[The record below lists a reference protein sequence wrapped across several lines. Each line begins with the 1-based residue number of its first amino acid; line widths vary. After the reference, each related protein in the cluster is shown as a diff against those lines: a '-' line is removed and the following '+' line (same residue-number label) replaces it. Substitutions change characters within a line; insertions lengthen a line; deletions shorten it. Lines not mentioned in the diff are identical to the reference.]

1 MTEVRRR
8 TPTGERADLKRRAIV
23 EAARKVFLVRG
34 FEAGIDLIAQRA
46 DVSKV
51 TIYNHF
57 GSKRELFLAVI
68 HDALK
73 EALQQPKLALEKSL
87 AESND
92 LREILVQTARGWVA
106 GMAQPQV
113 LALRTL
119 VASEAQ
125 RFPELG
131 RAWKANGPG
140 PTSAVL
146 AAEFRKRIDAGE
158 LNMPDIDLA
167 LVQLYALVL
176 YPHFTHIAYG
186 ERIDRK
192 RTQELI
198 NHGVDMFLAYYSAK
212 NYHPDDKRKSTRD
225 QQRQMSTADTPG

>member
-1 MTEVRRR
+1 MTQVRQR

-23 EAARKVFLVRG
+23 DAAREIFLARG

-46 DVSKV
+46 GVSKV

-57 GSKRELFLAVI
+57 GSKKDLFLAVI

-73 EALQQPKLALEKSL
+73 EALHNATSVLDKSL
-87 AESND
+87 AESDD
-92 LREILVQTARGWVA
+92 LRETLVKTARGWVA

-119 VASEAQ
+119 VATEAQ

-131 RAWKANGPG
+131 QAWKANGPD
-140 PTSAVL
+140 PTSATL
-146 AAEFRKRIDAGE
+146 AEELRRRIDAGE
-158 LNMPDIDLA
+158 LDIPDIDSA
-167 LVQLYALVL
+167 LIQLYGLVL

-186 ERIDRK
+186 ERIDKK
-192 RTQELI
+192 RANDLI
-198 NHGVDMFLAYYSAK
+198 NRGVDMFLTYYSAPTD
-212 NYHPDDKRKSTRD
+212 HPDRP
-225 QQRQMSTADTPG
+225 Q

>member
-23 EAARKVFLVRG
+23 DAAREMFLARG
-34 FEAGIDLIAQRA
+34 FEAGIDVIAERA
-46 DVSKV
+46 GVSKV

-57 GSKRELFLAVI
+57 GSKSELFLAVI
-68 HDALK
+68 HDALE
-73 EALQQPKLALEKSL
+73 EALQQPTVALKKSL
-87 AESND
+87 AESTD
-92 LREILVQTARGWVA
+92 IREILVQTARGWVA
-106 GMAQPQV
+106 GMARPQV

-140 PTSAVL
+140 LTSAIL
-146 AAEFRKRIDAGE
+146 AEEFRNRIDAGE
-158 LNMPDIDLA
+158 LDIPDIDLA
-167 LVQLYALVL
+167 LIQLYSLVL

-186 ERIDRK
+186 ERIDDK
-192 RTQELI
+192 RTHELI
-198 NHGVDMFLAYYSAK
+198 NRGVDMFLTYYSADELQVK
-212 NYHPDDKRKSTRD
+212 VERP
-225 QQRQMSTADTPG
+225 QRSEDVRP

>member
-1 MTEVRRR
+1 MSDGGRR

-23 EAARKVFLVRG
+23 DAARVVFLARG
-34 FEAGIDLIAQRA
+34 FEAGIDLIAEQA

-57 GSKRELFLAVI
+57 GSKRELFLAVV
-68 HDALK
+68 HDALR
-73 EALQQPKLALEKSL
+73 EALQQATIALEKSL
-87 AESND
+87 AESD
-92 LREILVQTARGWVA
+92 DIQEILVQTARGWVA

-113 LALRTL
+113 LALRNL

-140 PTSAVL
+140 PTSAIL
-146 AAEFRKRIDAGE
+146 AEEFRKRIDTGE
-158 LNMPDIDLA
+158 LDIPDIDLA
-167 LVQLYALVL
+167 LVQLYGLVL

-186 ERIDRK
+186 ERINKK

-198 NHGVDMFLAYYSAK
+198 TSGVDMFLTYY
-212 NYHPDDKRKSTRD
+212 R
-225 QQRQMSTADTPG
+225 TARHARRGGRGS

>member
-1 MTEVRRR
+1 MRGMAEPPRR

-23 EAARKVFLVRG
+23 HAAREVFLTRG
-34 FEAGIDLIAQRA
+34 YEAGIDLIAQRA

-68 HDALK
+68 HDAL
-73 EALQQPKLALEKSL
+73 EDALQQPKSALEKSL
-87 AESND
+87 AESSD
-92 LREILVQTARGWVA
+92 MREILMRAARGWVA

-119 VASEAQ
+119 VASEVE

-131 RAWKANGPG
+131 QAWKANGPG
-140 PTSAVL
+140 PTSAILVE
-146 AAEFRKRIDAGE
+146 EFRARIDAGE
-158 LNMPDIDLA
+158 LDIPDIDLA

-176 YPHFTHIAYG
+176 YPHFAHLAYG
-186 ERIDRK
+186 ERIDKK
-192 RTQELI
+192 RANELI
-198 NHGVDMFLAYYSAK
+198 DRGVDMFLTYYSVRRASA
-212 NYHPDDKRKSTRD
+212 R
-225 QQRQMSTADTPG
+225 